1 MIFGVPQGS
10 TLVPILF
17 NIFMCDMF
25 LFLYEAKFSGYADD
39 KTPFLARDNI
49 ASVILALE
57 EIGEKL
63 LFGSLRINWT

>member
-25 LFLYEAKFSGYADD
+25 LFLYEAEFSSYADD

-49 ASVILALE
+49 ANVILALE

-63 LFGSLRINWT
+63 LFGSLRIN